1 MRLAGELKGM
11 VNAKFRERREYG
23 FEMVDA
29 PGASKAAESAING
42 KFTANAARGFF
53 RKFSPD

>member
-1 MRLAGELKGM
+1 MRLARELTGM
-11 VNAKFRERREYG
+11 VNAKFRERRCYG

-29 PGASKAAESAING
+29 PGTSKAAESAVNG
-42 KFTANAARGFF
+42 KFTANPARGFF